1 MSEVYI
7 PVPFLVAPDKCRMIR
22 LATTEREICIKY
34 HSVIVS
40 AIKSLVLIYFTKIQM
55 K

>member
-1 MSEVYI
+1 MFEVYI

-22 LATTEREICIKY
+22 LATTEREICIDY
-34 HSVIVS
+34 HRVMVS
-40 AIKSLVLIYFTKIQM
+40 AIKSLVLIYLTRIQM